1 MRRNILSAMIKQKN
15 ESFGKGGIVMKCAAD
30 FRRIAREALRGKWKI
45 AVLAGFVALL
55 LGGVVWEGTPEIN
68 FQFNDGSIRA
78 QMDILGQN
86 VDLMQILQS
95 DSPRALWGVVLMYFS
110 VVAILVAIVQ
120 FVLGCIVT
128 VGYACFNLELVDGE
142 EVTIGTLFQYFPQW
156 KTMVIAGL
164 LQTLYIFLWT
174 LLFIIPGIIAAYRY
188 AMTSYILAENPE
200 MKAGEAIDR
209 SKELMMGNKWRLFC
223 LHFSFIGWGFL
234 CMLTMGIG
242 NLWLTPYM
250 EAATAAFYR
259 DITAPLADEEMTM
272 LSAAE
277 A

>member
-1 MRRNILSAMIKQKN
+1 MIKQKN
-15 ESFGKGGIVMKCAAD
+15 KSFGKGGIQMKCAAD
-30 FRRIAREALRGKWKI
+30 FRRIARESLRGKWKI

-55 LGGVVWEGTPEIN
+55 LGGVAWEGTPEIN
-68 FQFNDGSIRA
+68 FHFDAGSIRA
-78 QMDILGQN
+78 QMDIFGQN

-95 DSPRALWGVVLMYFS
+95 DSPGALWGVALMYFS
-110 VVAILVAIVQ
+110 VVAIIIAIVQ

-128 VGYACFNLELVDGE
+128 VGYARFNLDLNDGE
-142 EVTIGTLFQYFPQW
+142 EVSLHTLFQYFPQW
-156 KTMVIAGL
+156 KTMLVAGF
-164 LQTLYIFLWT
+164 LQGLYIFLWT

-200 MKAGEAIDR
+200 MGAGEAIDR

-250 EAATAAFYR
+250 QAATAAFYR
-259 DITAPLADEEMTM
+259 DITAPLAGEEMPR

-277 A
+277 M